1 MSCAH
6 GNAELVEQH
15 AHIVVVDAIDEER
28 NHAAFLPG
36 SAEDAHTGDL
46 HQSLGGDG
54 EQPVLVGG
62 DVVESESFHIVDGS
76 AKGGNIYIIGR
87 SCLKL
92 KRQFGVGGAF
102 PRHMTNHFASALV
115 GIHALKQRF
124 LAVEH
129 THAGG
134 TVHLVRREHIEVGI
148 EVTHVDFQ
156 VRGSLCAIYEHGNAV
171 AVGNGYHL
179 LHRIY
184 GAEHIDY
191 RLGNGLAGI
200 QPEETDVIVIA
211 GMGGENIASILEAA
225 PWTAEGNHTL
235 LLAPHTKAEEL
246 RRFLMDNGYKILR
259 EKLVYD
265 RGTIYPVMEVMAG
278 YMELSLGQLWGGAKL
293 AKDPLGDQYMI
304 EKMIRLFGAVAGLNR
319 SERPVDRE
327 KADHLRD
334 VLTELIVMREEWR
347 HANCSGN

>member
-1 MSCAH
+1 MAKKLELTPRLQILADWVPQGARLADIGTDH
-6 GNAELVEQH
+6 GYLPVWLSVRGRIASAIASDLRKGPLEH
-15 AHIVVVDAIDEER
+15 AKE
-28 NHAAFLPG
+28 
-36 SAEDAHTGDL
+36 T
-46 HQSLGGDG
+46 
-54 EQPVLVGG
+54 
-62 DVVESESFHIVDGS
+62 
-76 AKGGNIYIIGR
+76 GR
-87 SCLKL
+87 S
-92 KRQFGVGGAF
+92 
-102 PRHMTNHFASALV
+102 
-115 GIHALKQRF
+115 
-124 LAVEH
+124 
-129 THAGG
+129 
-134 TVHLVRREHIEVGI
+134 
-148 EVTHVDFQ
+148 
-156 VRGSLCAIYEHGNAV
+156 
-171 AVGNGYHL
+171 
-179 LHRIY
+179 Y

-200 QPEETDVIVIA
+200 QAEETDVIVIA

-293 AKDPLGDQYMI
+293 TKDPLGDQYMI

-347 HANCSGN
+347 HANCP